1 MNAGTKVSEYY
12 CNQTTGDNQLYALV
26 NRSGGFWLVNVA
38 SGLCL
43 DVDGV
48 RTGGDNARLTLY
60 YCSDN
65 DDHHWTIP

>member
-1 MNAGTKVSEYY
+1 MRPGR
-12 CNQTTGDNQLYALV
+12 GD
-26 NRSGGFWLVNVA
+26 GFWLVKLA